1 LSIVTAEMVAKA
13 KMARTVC
20 LDGHGWWEQ
29 HFRCVEF
36 PELYRIDRGPRP
48 RTTRFLV
55 GEDEVARDAQAIATA
70 INKHRAQAELHYHR
84 TTPASP
90 ASAP

>member
-1 LSIVTAEMVAKA
+1 LSIVTADIVKRA
-13 KMARTVC
+13 KMARTIC
-20 LDGHGWWEQ
+20 LDGLGFWEQ

-36 PELYRIDRGPRP
+36 PELYRIDRGPRGRSKEA

-70 INKHRAQAELHYHR
+70 INKYRADGELLYAR
-84 TTPASP
+84 DRA
-90 ASAP
+90 AP